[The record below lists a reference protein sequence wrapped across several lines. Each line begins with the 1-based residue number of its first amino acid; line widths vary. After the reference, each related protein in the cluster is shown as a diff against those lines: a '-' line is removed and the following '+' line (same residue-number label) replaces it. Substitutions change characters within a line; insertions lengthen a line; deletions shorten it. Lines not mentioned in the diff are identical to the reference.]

1 MPQKLRFDALQ
12 EALRRELRRRI
23 AGGNLTGT
31 ALAEATGFQQGHI
44 SNFLNR
50 RRSLSLEA
58 LDRVLESQN
67 LSVLDLIPADYTQ
80 KAEREDSLRS
90 FQSVPVV
97 SHAAAA
103 RQRITG
109 GDILEYVHVPET
121 ALHHAR
127 ERPAPARSLWQRFV
141 GVRVDGMQV
150 AAMDPLLR
158 QGSVVILD
166 RHATTLTLY
175 RSQSPPIYAVRRG
188 QAFHLCFLE
197 VEEYR
202 LILRPRNPEVPVRLI
217 AISSTESARDFIIGR
232 VCYILSEA

>member
-23 AGGNLTGT
+23 AGGDLTGT
-31 ALAEATGFQQGHI
+31 SLAETTGFRQGHI

-67 LSVLDLIPADYTQ
+67 LSVLDLIPADYAGA
-80 KAEREDSLRS
+80 AEREDSLRS
-90 FQSVPVV
+90 VETVPVV

-103 RQRITG
+103 RQRITH
-109 GDILEYVHVPET
+109 GDILDYAHVPES
-121 ALHHAR
+121 ALHYGR
-127 ERPAPARSLWQRFV
+127 ERPSPARALWQRFI
-141 GVRVDGMQV
+141 GVRVDGMQA
-150 AAMDPLLR
+150 AAMEPLLR
-158 QGSVVILD
+158 QGAVVILD
-166 RHATTLTLY
+166 RHATTLTIY

-217 AISSTESARDFIIGR
+217 ATPSSEHARELILGRICYMLTEA
-232 VCYILSEA
+232 

>member
-1 MPQKLRFDALQ
+1 MPPKLRFDALQ

-23 AGGNLTGT
+23 AGGALTGT
-31 ALAEATGFQQGHI
+31 LLAESTGFRQGHI

-67 LSVLDLIPADYTQ
+67 LSVLDLIPADQTRT
-80 KAEREDSLRS
+80 AERESALRS
-90 FQSVPVV
+90 VETVPVV
-97 SHAAAA
+97 SPAAAA
-103 RQRITG
+103 HQRVTAA
-109 GDILEYVHVPET
+109 DILEYAHVPEA
-121 ALHHAR
+121 ALQYAR
-127 ERPAPARSLWQRFV
+127 ERPSPARALWQRFV
-141 GVRVDGMQV
+141 GVRVDAMQA
-150 AAMDPLLR
+150 AAMEPLLR

-175 RSQSPPIYAVRRG
+175 RAQAPPIYAVRRG

-197 VEEYR
+197 IEEYW
-202 LILRPRNPEVPVRLI
+202 LILRPRNPEIPVRLI
-217 AISSTESARDFIIGR
+217 ATSSGESARDLVLGR